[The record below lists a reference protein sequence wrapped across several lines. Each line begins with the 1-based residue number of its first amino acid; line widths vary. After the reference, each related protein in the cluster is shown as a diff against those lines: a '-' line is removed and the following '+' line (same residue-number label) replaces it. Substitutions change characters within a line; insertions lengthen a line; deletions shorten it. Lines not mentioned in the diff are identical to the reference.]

1 MFRNVKKDF
10 MRIKIPNNAS
20 LVLKGVQL
28 VLGIR

>member
-10 MRIKIPNNAS
+10 MRIKILNNAS
-20 LVLKGVQL
+20 HVLKAVQL